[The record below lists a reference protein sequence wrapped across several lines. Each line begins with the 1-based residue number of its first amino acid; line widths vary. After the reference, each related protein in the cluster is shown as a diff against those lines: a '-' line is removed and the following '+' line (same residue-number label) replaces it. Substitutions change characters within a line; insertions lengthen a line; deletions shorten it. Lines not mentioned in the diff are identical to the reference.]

1 MSRCSS
7 SSTQRLSQARIDTR
21 LPACRLLCRL
31 PHAPL
36 APFSA
41 ASLAS
46 KLKLR
51 FLCPVTV
58 NLNVAVVG
66 FTLLFY
72 GLNVASK
79 KFEAFK
85 SLELSDLSTIS
96 LDEDSAR
103 V

>member
-1 MSRCSS
+1 M
-7 SSTQRLSQARIDTR
+7 
-21 LPACRLLCRL
+21 
-31 PHAPL
+31 
-36 APFSA
+36 
-41 ASLAS
+41 
-46 KLKLR
+46 
-51 FLCPVTV
+51 TV